1 MQRRRVTLL
10 CGAAALL
17 LTLVLSVP
25 ARTEP
30 IVLRFST
37 TLPAAADINKKAI
50 VPWIREVEARLPG
63 ELVIDHFPGGSL
75 GRHTQAYLQ
84 MVRDGVVDFAIT
96 IPSYF
101 PGEFPDNDMFQ
112 LPLTFNN
119 SMEASLTAWRLVQ
132 QHALRGFEGVRVAA
146 IYGTLPY
153 GFHLNFRYETLA
165 DLEGRKIRTM
175 GLIQARVARALGA
188 TPIGNIIAANLAETM
203 DRGLVDG
210 ALFGWDNVRAF
221 GVRYVSSHHVELPVT
236 LSLAFIAMNPARYAS
251 LPAHIQAVLDETMGE
266 RLIRQIVKVTTEA
279 GNEVRRELVAS
290 GEHTLVYPDAGELAA
305 YRNRLGDL
313 SKFYTEREP
322 ENAARYELFQDTLA
336 AVRREQ
342 GSENWYFQ

>member
-1 MQRRRVTLL
+1 
-10 CGAAALL
+10 
-17 LTLVLSVP
+17 
-25 ARTEP
+25 
-30 IVLRFST
+30 
-37 TLPAAADINKKAI
+37 
-50 VPWIREVEARLPG
+50 
-63 ELVIDHFPGGSL
+63 
-75 GRHTQAYLQ
+75 
-84 MVRDGVVDFAIT
+84 
-96 IPSYF
+96 
-101 PGEFPDNDMFQ
+101 
-112 LPLTFNN
+112 
-119 SMEASLTAWRLVQ
+119 
-132 QHALRGFEGVRVAA
+132 
-146 IYGTLPY
+146 
-153 GFHLNFRYETLA
+153 
-165 DLEGRKIRTM
+165 
-175 GLIQARVARALGA
+175 
-188 TPIGNIIAANLAETM
+188 M

-342 GSENWYFQ
+342 GSENWDFQ